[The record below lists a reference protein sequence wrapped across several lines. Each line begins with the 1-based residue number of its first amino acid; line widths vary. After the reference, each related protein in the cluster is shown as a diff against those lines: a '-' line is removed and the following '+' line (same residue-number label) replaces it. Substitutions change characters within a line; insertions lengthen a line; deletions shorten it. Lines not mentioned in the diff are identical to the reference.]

1 MRPLSNAPAT
11 VATLVACLVHPMS
24 VKAFVS
30 TTRLLLPRHCC
41 RALPAADSNTPRWCS
56 RQQCQ
61 MIGVDAIPGRKQAM
75 ALSRKARR
83 RRPPCAPLA
92 LDVTSG
98 VSGDSGGDNRV
109 DGELQ
114 RVPNIR
120 GKMME
125 ILRPDLKR
133 VRRSSKAMHGT
144 TAGWAMRQDAHVC
157 VRTSSV
163 GP

>member
-1 MRPLSNAPAT
+1 MRRLSNAPAT
-11 VATLVACLVHPMS
+11 AVATLACLMQPISIV
-24 VKAFVS
+24 AFVS
-30 TTRLLLPRHCC
+30 DPQLLLLLPRHR
-41 RALPAADSNTPRWCS
+41 RALPAASSNTLWRFS
-56 RQQCQ
+56 RQKCQ
-61 MIGVDAIPGRKQAM
+61 MIGVAAIAGRK
-75 ALSRKARR
+75 RTIG
-83 RRPPCAPLA
+83 CTPLA

-133 VRRSSKAMHGT
+133 VRGSSKAMYT
-144 TAGWAMRQDAHVC
+144 TLQQANVC
-157 VRTSSV
+157 T
-163 GP
+163 